1 MAPDTDFGAWRKAF
15 PMHFN
20 KIARTITQSAGAV
33 VLLGALSLAACGS
46 TGGGSKVVTIA
57 SDLPTSGTD
66 GAVGLPTQNGVQL
79 AVDQAKLP
87 NGYTLKYVP
96 KNDVSTTTGAH
107 DPATG
112 AANIQSLLSD
122 SSVVAVVGPFNS
134 NVAKAEIPV
143 INQAGLTL
151 ISPTNTNP
159 GLTLSQYAQANG
171 IDFAQL
177 HPAGKPD
184 CYYRIPG
191 NDVVQGT
198 LLADIALKAQP
209 PLKPAFA
216 KVYIV
221 DDNETYG
228 VGLANFF
235 KAEFTGKGGT
245 VVGQDS
251 ITSNQASAL
260 TSLAAKIK
268 AAAPDFVFYGG
279 VTSGGGATLKADL
292 GPTMPFEGGDG
303 IADDPAW
310 IQGAGA
316 ASIDT
321 FGSVA
326 APDIS
331 GLTSGAGQAFI
342 SAYTAKFG
350 SAPLPYSAQAYDAA
364 QIEIQAIS
372 AVINAGNAPTAAN
385 VCAQVA
391 KTQYTGVTGT
401 ISFDANG
408 DNSGVRV
415 FSIYAILPSAT
426 PAWSF
431 VQEVQ
436 G

>member
-1 MAPDTDFGAWRKAF
+1 
-15 PMHFN
+15 MHFN
-20 KIARTITQSAGAV
+20 KIARVVMQGATV
-33 VLLGALSLAACGS
+33 IVLVGALSLAACGS
-46 TGGGSKVVTIA
+46 TGGGSKTVTIA

-112 AANIQSLLSD
+112 AANIRSLLSD
-122 SSVVAVVGPFNS
+122 STVVAAVGPFNS
-134 NVAKAEIPV
+134 SVAKAEIPV
-143 INQAGLTL
+143 SNDSGLTL
-151 ISPTNTNP
+151 MSPTNTNP
-159 GLTLSQYAQANG
+159 GLTLQQYAADNG

-184 CYYRIPG
+184 CYFRIPG

-209 PLKPAFA
+209 PLKPAFT
-216 KVYIV
+216 KVYEV

-228 VGLANFF
+228 VGLTNFF
-235 KAEFTGKGGT
+235 DKEFTSKGGT
-245 VVGQDS
+245 SLGRDS

-268 AAAPDFVFYGG
+268 AAKPDFVFYGG

-292 GPTMPFEGGDG
+292 GPTVPFEGGDG

-316 ASIDT
+316 ASINT

-326 APDIS
+326 APD
-331 GLTSGAGQAFI
+331 TSTFTTGTGATFV
-342 SAYTAKFG
+342 SAYKAKFG
-350 SAPLPYSAQAYDAA
+350 SDPLPYSAQAYDAA
-364 QIEIQAIS
+364 QIEIQAIT
-372 AVINAGNAPTAAN
+372 AVINSGKAPTKAN

-391 KTQYTGVTGT
+391 KTTYTGVTGT

-415 FSIYAILPSAT
+415 FSIYAILVPTGGAA

-431 VQEVQ
+431 VQEAQ